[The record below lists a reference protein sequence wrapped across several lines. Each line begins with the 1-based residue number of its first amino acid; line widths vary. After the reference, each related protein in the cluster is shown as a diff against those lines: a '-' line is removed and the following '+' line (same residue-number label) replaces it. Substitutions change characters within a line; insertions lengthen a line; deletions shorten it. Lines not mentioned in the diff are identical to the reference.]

1 MGVEVD
7 QSVNPVDK
15 LLTFLLDHF
24 LNKDLPGFSALVS
37 SQKLL
42 VSFSSQF
49 INQKKKSHNKRCFRE
64 VKWIK
69 QIHRHKSLRF
79 FSCFSFRR

>member
-1 MGVEVD
+1 MVVEVD

-37 SQKLL
+37 LQKLL

-49 INQKKKSHNKRCFRE
+49 INQKK
-64 VKWIK
+64 IT
-69 QIHRHKSLRF
+69 Q
-79 FSCFSFRR
+79 